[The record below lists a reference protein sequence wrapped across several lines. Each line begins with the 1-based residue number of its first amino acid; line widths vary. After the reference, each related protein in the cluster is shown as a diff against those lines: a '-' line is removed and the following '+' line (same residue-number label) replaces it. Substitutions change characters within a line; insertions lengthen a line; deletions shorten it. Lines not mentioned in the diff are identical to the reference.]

1 MRNIFAPIFL
11 LSLFLLY
18 TCHSLNPNAAIV
30 RFVMLLAFLSALGCR
45 FLGKYIWSYLF
56 IAFSIGLLITSQFL
70 KEKEEF
76 YRVTRS
82 VSAFHIPA
90 EEYATLYGQLKSFPE
105 IGNDESILTLETHF
119 LEYRRQ
125 KIPVH
130 FFTRLNVK
138 GDGDLKHL
146 YWGDHIAVSA
156 RIFSNRFNRNFYPN
170 SMEDYVLSKK
180 IHFNG
185 SCKSVQM
192 VAVEQETWWAWKL
205 IGKWRNMIRDAI
217 DKKYTGPNGEL
228 DPKGVFLEATL
239 LGEQGKLGAE
249 QKDQLLSAGVYH
261 IFAISGANI
270 AVIALFSLMFLKF
283 LHVSF
288 RKRYIITG
296 LLLVVFLILS
306 GMTVSAERAVWMAL
320 LIFLA
325 RILYLEID
333 IFNIISFAGLIIL
346 MKNPGQFLDAGFIL
360 TFTLTAAI
368 VIGRKIFLPL
378 LSKWKVLR
386 LNTHTYINELLSA
399 NLSAAVISLPLSLLF
414 FKQYSFVG
422 FFAGLLLLPLT
433 GIITAG
439 GVLLIALPLISS
451 RVSGVLLLL
460 LDIPLRVFYYIA
472 ALFSRAADVFLI
484 YRASPPVVLVV
495 SILIAFYLLSVS
507 RSKFHKLILG
517 LFILAGIS
525 YMCITIFYYTPKD
538 LEVFYLDVGQG
549 DSQVVVFPGGDAL
562 LIDAGGAYYSSDARV
577 GMKTVLPFLLEKR
590 IKIKWAAISHFHP
603 DHARGIAEIIRII
616 KPEELWISSEPG
628 ADLAYEQLSRDL
640 PAAVAVKILHAP
652 FNKTVGPGGPCSIEI
667 LAPDQTIKGG
677 PPRNNHSQVIKISGP
692 YHTFLFTGDIEAEVE
707 TRLADTDCPRLR
719 ADVIKVPHHGSR
731 TSSGV
736 DFLKCVAPRC
746 AVFSYAQGNRFNFP
760 HKETM
765 RNYKSQGIK
774 CLSTARSGGIRI
786 VSLPG
791 ALEIETSK

>member
-11 LSLFLLY
+11 LSLLLLY
-18 TCHSLNPNAAIV
+18 TCHALNPNAAV
-30 RFVMLLAFLSALGCR
+30 VQFVMLITFLFALGCR
-45 FLGKYIWSYLF
+45 FLGKYNWSYWF
-56 IAFSIGLLITSQFL
+56 IALSIGLLITGQFL

-76 YRVTRS
+76 YRVS
-82 VSAFHIPA
+82 QSPSAFHIPA
-90 EEYATLYGQLKSFPE
+90 DEYVTLYGELKSFPE
-105 IGNDESILTLETHF
+105 IGNDESILTLETHH
-119 LEYRRQ
+119 LEIGQQ

-138 GDGDLKHL
+138 GDLRQL
-146 YWGDHIAVSA
+146 YWGDHISVSA
-156 RIFSNRFNRNFYPN
+156 RVFNNRFNCNFYPN

-185 SCKSVQM
+185 SCKSVHM
-192 VAVEQETWWAWKL
+192 VTVEQETSWAWKL
-205 IGKWRNMIRDAI
+205 IGKWRNKIRDTI
-217 DKKYTGPNGEL
+217 EKKYTGKNGEL

-249 QKDQLLSAGVYH
+249 QKEQLLGVGVYH

-283 LHVSF
+283 LRVSY

-296 LLLVVFLILS
+296 LLLILFLILS

-368 VIGRKIFLPL
+368 VMGRKIFLPL

-386 LNTHTYINELLSA
+386 LNTYTYINELLSA
-399 NLSAAVISLPLSLLF
+399 NLSAAIISLPLSLFF

-433 GIITAG
+433 GVITTG
-439 GVLLIALPLISS
+439 GVLLITLPLISA
-451 RVSGVLLLL
+451 RVSGVLLML
-460 LDIPLRVFYYIA
+460 LDIPLRVFYYIL
-472 ALFSRAADVFLI
+472 ALFSRAADAFLI
-484 YRASPPVVLVV
+484 YRASPHILLVV

-507 RSKFHKLILG
+507 RANLHKLILG
-517 LFILAGIS
+517 LFILAGTS
-525 YMCITIFYYTPKD
+525 YMCITIIHYTPKNM
-538 LEVFYLDVGQG
+538 EVFYLDVGQG

-577 GMKTVLPFLLEKR
+577 GVKTVLPFLLEKR

-603 DHARGIAEIIRII
+603 DHARGIAEIIPII

-628 ADLAYEQLSRDL
+628 TDPAYEQLTRDL
-640 PAAVAVKILHAP
+640 PGSVVIKKLHAP
-652 FNKTVGPGGPCSIEI
+652 FYKQVGQCNIEI
-667 LAPDQTIKGG
+667 LAPDQVIKAL
-677 PPRNNHSQVIKISGP
+677 PPHNNHSQVIKISGP
-692 YHTFLFTGDIEAEVE
+692 YHSFLFTGDIEAEVE
-707 TRLADTDCPRLR
+707 TQLTETTCPRLR

-731 TSSGV
+731 TSSTGS
-736 DFLKCVAPRC
+736 FLKCVRPQW

-760 HKETM
+760 HKEAM
-765 RNYKSQGIK
+765 QNYKSQGIK
-774 CLSTARSGGIRI
+774 CLATARSGGIRI

-791 ALEIETSK
+791 LLEIETSK